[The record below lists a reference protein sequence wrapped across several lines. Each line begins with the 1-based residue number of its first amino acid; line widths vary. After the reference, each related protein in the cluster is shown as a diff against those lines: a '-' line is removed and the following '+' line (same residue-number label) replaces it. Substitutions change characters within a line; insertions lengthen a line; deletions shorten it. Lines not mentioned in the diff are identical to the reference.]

1 MKWKVYLCVMCCIS
15 FFCFS
20 EELFLGFYSFGKK
33 EFIDK
38 VSGTYLNNLMP
49 YGSDGWEKEVI
60 KDFLDYAES
69 KGVNIIFS
77 VKDCYKQSKW
87 YPKVKW
93 TSTEKPEDIVGAIA
107 ENFSTHKAI
116 CAWYISDEPMWHIG
130 IGNKE
135 QIRKN
140 CEAIKKYSDRPI
152 IVCDVPSSTLWDD
165 LSKWC
170 DILAPDIYPV
180 PKGKV
185 KNVYE
190 EISKLKKRY
199 KNNVYGVLQVHG
211 AYQYS
216 KEYDEITGRAP
227 TYEEIRVMSYLALL
241 AGADGILYYSIFD
254 LLKQPD
260 GDKKLEFLKD
270 LAVELRENYRI
281 IKGDISKLKIE
292 IKKADDIIYILRRYK
307 GDDYIIFVNLLGMP
321 NIFNFNVEG
330 EKNEYKLS
338 PYEVKIVNLTRRK
351 K

>member
-1 MKWKVYLCVMCCIS
+1 MRWKLCLLFLLLP

-20 EELFLGFYSFGKK
+20 EELFLGFYSFVKK
-33 EFIDK
+33 EYIDK

-49 YGSDGWEKEVI
+49 YGTDGNEREVI
-60 KDFLDYAES
+60 KDFLDYAEL

-93 TSTEKPEDIVGAIA
+93 TSTEKPEDIVNAIA
-107 ENFSTHKAI
+107 ENFSGHKAI
-116 CAWYISDEPMWHIG
+116 CGWYISDEPMWHVG
-130 IGNKE
+130 LGNKE
-135 QIRKN
+135 QIKKN
-140 CEAIKKYSDRPI
+140 CEIIRKYSDKPI
-152 IVCDVPSSTLWDD
+152 IVCDVPYSTMWDD

-180 PKGKV
+180 PGGKV
-185 KNVYE
+185 IKVYQ
-190 EISKLKKRY
+190 EIKKIKEKY
-199 KNNVYGVLQVHG
+199 KNKVYGVLQVHG

-227 TYEEIRVMSYLALL
+227 TYEEIKVMSYLSLL

-260 GDKKLEFLKD
+260 GDKKFEFLKD
-270 LAVELRENYRI
+270 LAVELRENYKI

-292 IKKADDIIYILRRYK
+292 VKKADDILYILRRYK
-307 GDDYIIFVNLLGMP
+307 GDDYIIFVNLSGMP
-321 NIFNFNVEG
+321 NTFSFNFEG
-330 EKNEYKLS
+330 RENEYKLT
-338 PYEVKIVNLTRRK
+338 PYEVKIVNLKRR
-351 K
+351 